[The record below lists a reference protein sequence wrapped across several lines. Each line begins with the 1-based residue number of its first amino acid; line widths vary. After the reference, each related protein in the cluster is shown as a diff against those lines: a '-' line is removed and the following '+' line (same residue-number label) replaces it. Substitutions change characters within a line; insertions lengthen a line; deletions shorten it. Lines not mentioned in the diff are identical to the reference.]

1 MAKQIKTFGP
11 IVLLVALIGVFV
23 VIPLAQSYQQGP
35 PLMGDPHIAKTIRG
49 AVGFGAVDV
58 LPALAAGNGHSGMIN
73 AALVFVADHEAELAP
88 LVENYDSAY
97 AVLINAITWGEDPTA
112 ARQAVEDARQAIV
125 AGIVDLLPGLGDHVP
140 PPLQA
145 LIDRVLANA
154 MLDAEL
160 RPLDLTEEQ
169 RTAILAAQQE
179 RDNVTLDARNW
190 YQTARNKEA
199 EAAFETALQSILTPP
214 QRNNLATF
222 RQRLADRLDA
232 MLIAEAEPFNEG

>member
-1 MAKQIKTFGP
+1 MAKQIKRFGP

-23 VIPLAQSYQQGP
+23 VIPLARSYPQGP
-35 PLMGDPHIAKTIRG
+35 PPMGDPHIAKTIRG

-73 AALVFVADHEAELAP
+73 TARAFVADHQAELDP

-97 AVLINAITWGEDPTA
+97 ADLTNAISWGEDPTA
-112 ARQAVEDARQAIV
+112 ARQAVEDAGQAIV
-125 AGIVDLLPGLGDHVP
+125 AGIVDLLPGLDDHVP
-140 PPLQA
+140 PPFQA
-145 LIDRVLANA
+145 LIERVLANA
-154 MLDAEL
+154 MLDPDL
-160 RPLDLTEEQ
+160 RALILTEDQ

-190 YQTARNKEA
+190 YQTARNEEA
-199 EAAFETALQSILTPP
+199 EEAFETALQSILTPP
-214 QRNNLATF
+214 QRNHLASF
-222 RQRLADRLDA
+222 RQHLAARLDA